1 MRFAFGKNW
10 QSYSANALTAQR
22 IEQARHAFGELL
34 TGIDVQQK
42 RFVDIG
48 FGQGLSLVVAA
59 EMGADVLGIDIDADN
74 LEALKTTQQAMGCDK
89 PLRTRI
95 ASILDDEF
103 AQSDRGGFDIV
114 HSWGVLHHTGNMHKA
129 IENACTLV
137 ADGGYFVCSI
147 YNAHWSSPIWK
158 VIKWSYNKLPR
169 PGRQIAVGLF
179 YPVIFIAKW
188 IVTGRNPRKKDRGMD
203 FLHDVVDWVG
213 GYPYEYAGCEEIRDF
228 VCQLGFDCLK
238 IRPAQVPTGC
248 NEFVFRKTLAS
259 AEPAD

>member
-10 QSYSANALTAQR
+10 QSYSANALTARR

-34 TGIDVQQK
+34 AEIDLDQK
-42 RFVDIG
+42 RFIDIG
-48 FGQGLSLVVAA
+48 FGQGLSLVVAV

-95 ASILDDEF
+95 VSILDEEF
-103 AQSDRGGFDIV
+103 VQSARGSFDIV

-129 IENACTLV
+129 IKNACALV
-137 ADGGYFVCSI
+137 ADGGHLVCSI
-147 YNAHWSSPIWK
+147 YNKHWSSPIWK
-158 VIKWSYNKLPR
+158 MIKWSYNKLPR
-169 PGRQIAVGLF
+169 PGQQLAIGLF
-179 YPVIFIAKW
+179 YPVIFTAKW

-213 GYPYEYAGCEEIRDF
+213 GYPYEYASREEIRDF
-228 VCQLGFDCLK
+228 VCRQGFECLK
-238 IRPAQVPTGC
+238 IRRARVPTGC
-248 NEFVFRKTLAS
+248 NEFIFRKTLTS
-259 AEPAD
+259 SEPAD

>member
-103 AQSDRGGFDIV
+103 AQSPFMGSTAPHGQYAQGDRKR
-114 HSWGVLHHTGNMHKA
+114 LHTGCRRRLFCLLNLQR
-129 IENACTLV
+129 TLV
-137 ADGGYFVCSI
+137 LADLENYQMVLQQTPPAGAPNCGRAILSCYFHRQVDR
-147 YNAHWSSPIWK
+147 N
-158 VIKWSYNKLPR
+158 R
-169 PGRQIAVGLF
+169 PQ
-179 YPVIFIAKW
+179 
-188 IVTGRNPRKKDRGMD
+188 
-203 FLHDVVDWVG
+203 
-213 GYPYEYAGCEEIRDF
+213 
-228 VCQLGFDCLK
+228 
-238 IRPAQVPTGC
+238 PAEKG
-248 NEFVFRKTLAS
+248 
-259 AEPAD
+259 